1 MDKYLKIL
9 SFHPMLEYFP
19 SSLIFAPIYSPL
31 KSKGLVKILSG
42 EFETLKFLDQG
53 ISQYTKS
60 TMLER
65 FQTF

>member
-1 MDKYLKIL
+1 
-9 SFHPMLEYFP
+9 MLEYFP
-19 SSLIFAPIYSPL
+19 STLIFAPIYSPL